1 MENWIIKHSKYYFSI
16 DEKLIEEPKSHA
28 NLFKFIKNIWI
39 NSPYD
44 FSLNLQKAGLQ
55 RTKKR
60 KCKWLF
66 VLKQKRDMLE
76 IEVYFNGNPYELV
89 EIKK

>member
-1 MENWIIKHSKYYFSI
+1 MENWIIKHSKYYFTV
-16 DEKLIEEPKSHA
+16 DENLIKEPKSHTK
-28 NLFKFIKNIWI
+28 LFEFIKNIWI

-44 FSLNLQKAGLQ
+44 FSLNLQRAGLE

-66 VLKQKRDMLE
+66 VLKEKRDMLE